1 MTTELSDLL
10 RRAAEPIAE
19 RDFVDGAFAGARA
32 RRRRNR
38 WAALAATATVAAAA
52 VAVTTIPGLSRDGAT
67 VPAGTPTV
75 WSAAPFD
82 LLGVKAIEGPA
93 PLKMSQI
100 PNTSDDLR
108 TRWQLPSR
116 LDFDASTPMAPLSSV
131 EGNSA
136 PVRAVMLR
144 STGEGQFQP
153 VLYRP
158 DLPTPFILVDSLT
171 LTSNLDESG
180 NAADPLAVRA
190 ISADR
195 RRVAFVQRGK
205 VLVLDAVTGETKPY
219 PVPDN
224 RLIDGGWVEG
234 SETLLASS
242 ETHQWRINTTT
253 GQVNSIAAGY
263 AGPDRLVV
271 TGDGTNVFRHYDAQ
285 GLPAGGC
292 GPVAQVGPG
301 SARRQGSFTHPGERP
316 FPAAR
321 GGPQVQALSMTTPQS
336 ARAAATKACWRSVGT
351 PWRTARCSWP
361 RTTRVSARAAVRRSR
376 GAGRSSCWCDGAM
389 TSSHGTSPPVR
400 SRECRISRA
409 LSHRGREDPQE
420 SSQSPPEPGRPDWPT
435 LGSLHLRGQGRSV

>member
-285 GLPAGGC
+285 GLPAGQRTAPRIRYQGVLAIRGDTMEDGALLLAANDEGVSKGC
-292 GPVAQVGPG
+292 CQAL
-301 SARRQGSFTHPGERP
+301 AW
-316 FPAAR
+316 
-321 GGPQVQALSMTTPQS
+321 GGPEQLLVRWSDDLIAWNVATGAL
-336 ARAAATKACWRSVGT
+336 
-351 PWRTARCSWP
+351 
-361 RTTRVSARAAVRRSR
+361 TRVSNLPS
-376 GAGRSSCWCDGAM
+376 
-389 TSSHGTSPPVR
+389 T
-400 SRECRISRA
+400 
-409 LSHRGREDPQE
+409 
-420 SSQSPPEPGRPDWPT
+420 QSPGTGRPSGIVAIAP
-435 LGSLHLRGQGRSV
+435 